1 MKTENCLSKTVN
13 RQFPRNLKLF
23 SIYSL
28 TFLSNCL
35 CSMFLQYLNRYIGI
49 KKPTYDRYSVLFTV
63 TIAWLFA
70 LFLTSCSVYNHK
82 SESTQNSCRTDRAG
96 LITAA
101 PW

>member
-1 MKTENCLSKTVN
+1 
-13 RQFPRNLKLF
+13 
-23 SIYSL
+23 
-28 TFLSNCL
+28 
-35 CSMFLQYLNRYIGI
+35 MFLQYLNRYIGI